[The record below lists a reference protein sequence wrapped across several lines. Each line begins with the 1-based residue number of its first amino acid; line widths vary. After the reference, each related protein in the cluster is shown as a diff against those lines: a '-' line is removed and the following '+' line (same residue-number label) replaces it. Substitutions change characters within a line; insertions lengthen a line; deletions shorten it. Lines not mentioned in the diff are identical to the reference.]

1 MAGHYLVTLNA
12 DERATLEEITRTGVR
27 AAKTVLY
34 ARALLL
40 LDRNADFA
48 KRWTVVSVGEAL
60 GMTARTLE
68 HLKERFVK
76 YGLDAA
82 LERKKPVK
90 PSRKLIFTGEFAARL
105 TQLAC
110 SEAPKGRSRW
120 TVRLLAEKLIE
131 LQIVPTVSAMTVC
144 NTLKKMSFD
153 LTSAN
158 TGKSL
163 RTKMRNS

>member
-1 MAGHYLVTLNA
+1 MPLSAQ
-12 DERATLEEITRTGVR
+12 RWKEITRTGVR

-40 LDRNADFA
+40 LDKNADSV
-48 KRWTVVSVGEAL
+48 KRWTVASVGEAL

-76 YGLDAA
+76 YGLNAA

-90 PSRKLIFTGEFAARL
+90 PSRKLIFAGDFAARL

-110 SEAPKGRSRW
+110 SEAPAGVPAGPFVYWPKSW
-120 TVRLLAEKLIE
+120 LNYRLFLWF
-131 LQIVPTVSAMTVC
+131 Q
-144 NTLKKMSFD
+144 
-153 LTSAN
+153 
-158 TGKSL
+158 
-163 RTKMRNS
+163 R

>member
-1 MAGHYLVTLNA
+1 MAEHYLVTLNA
-12 DERATLEEITRTGVR
+12 DERTTLEEITRTGIR

-40 LDRNADFA
+40 LDRNADSV
-48 KRWTVVSVGEAL
+48 KRWTVASVGEAL

-90 PSRKLIFTGEFAARL
+90 PSRKLIFKGEFAARL
-105 TQLAC
+105 THLAC
-110 SEAPKGRSRW
+110 SAAPKGRSRW

-144 NTLKKMSFD
+144 NTLKKMNFD

-158 TGKSL
+158 TGKSP